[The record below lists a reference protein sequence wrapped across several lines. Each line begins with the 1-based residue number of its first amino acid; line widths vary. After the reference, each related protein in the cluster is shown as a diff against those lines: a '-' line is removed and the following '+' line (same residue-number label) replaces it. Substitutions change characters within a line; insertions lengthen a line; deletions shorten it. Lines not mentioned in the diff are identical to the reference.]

1 MASAWGFSDGER
13 MNTLSSASR
22 PALRPGCRLSSASSP
37 DSLLLIPE
45 GALKLHGPSRRI
57 LELCD
62 GRRSIDE
69 ITSELAREFPS
80 VEGSL
85 IAAQVTE
92 FLGRLQERGA
102 IELL

>member
-1 MASAWGFSDGER
+1 MKP
-13 MNTLSSASR
+13 LSSAGR
-22 PALRPGCRLSSASSP
+22 PALRPGCRLSSAASP

-62 GRRSIDE
+62 GQRSIDE
-69 ITSELAREFPS
+69 IATELAREFPS
-80 VEGSL
+80 EDSTL

-92 FLGRLQERGA
+92 FLERLREKGA